1 MSSKNTF
8 SSTWLNMRE
17 SYDSDVRT
25 KKIRKC
31 IKGNDKILDLG
42 SGTGSFLRWCIR
54 NDIFFNE
61 ILMIDYDEKLLQKVQ
76 SITNKFCKYNNLEL
90 KKSSP
95 KKFVLISKKNSKSI
109 SISMK
114 RNDLSSCNKIL
125 KDYDVLN
132 FSAVTDILSKKY
144 FINLFKNIIK
154 NQTIFFNI
162 CFNGQIK
169 WNKKNKYDKYIIYH
183 FNQDQETYKGDD
195 LALGHK
201 SIKLI
206 NELSKKYDF
215 SINTYDSSWN
225 LHSNTDS
232 KDFHLKYL
240 KTIYKPLLKKDDID
254 VDILKSWYKEKLSLV
269 EIGKLVTKVGHNDII
284 IKS

>member
-25 KKIRKC
+25 KNIRKC

-76 SITNKFCKYNNLEL
+76 SITKKFSKLNNLEL
-90 KKSSP
+90 KKISP
-95 KKFVLISKKNSKSI
+95 KKFFLTSVKNSKSI

-114 RNDLSSCNKIL
+114 RNDLSSCNKII

-154 NQTIFFNI
+154 DQTIFFNI
-162 CFNGQIK
+162 CFNGQMK
-169 WNKKNKYDKYIIYH
+169 W
-183 FNQDQETYKGDD
+183 
-195 LALGHK
+195 
-201 SIKLI
+201 
-206 NELSKKYDF
+206 
-215 SINTYDSSWN
+215 
-225 LHSNTDS
+225 
-232 KDFHLKYL
+232 
-240 KTIYKPLLKKDDID
+240 
-254 VDILKSWYKEKLSLV
+254 
-269 EIGKLVTKVGHNDII
+269 
-284 IKS
+284 